1 MPVIAL
7 ARTAGS
13 LPAGSVIVVI
23 SDDPGSL
30 VDIPAWCRLTGRILE
45 HVDPHPDGGSVFTV
59 RTAGV
64 PPATSGQGQTASA
77 HPDGSHAG

>member
-30 VDIPAWCRLTGRILE
+30 VDIPAWCRLTGRTLE

-64 PPATSGQGQTASA
+64 PPDTSGRGRTASA